1 MIDSFRVRRA
11 VAWLGVSALACAM
24 PAAWAVDPP
33 AADAAPTTFGVPVV
47 EERLDSLRG
56 GEGVDNENRVRGEV
70 SGNSASRVSTGDNT
84 LGGGAFAGASGIT
97 TVIQNTGANVLI
109 QNGMV
114 VNVQFVDP
122 TP

>member
-1 MIDSFRVRRA
+1 MTSFSRFRVRTA
-11 VAWLGVSALACAM
+11 VLSVAALACLVG
-24 PAAWAVDPP
+24 PAWAGEPVG
-33 AADAAPTTFGVPVV
+33 ADVRPTAFTEPVV
-47 EERLDSLRG
+47 DDRLDSLRG
-56 GEGVDNENRVRGEV
+56 GDGVDNDSRVRGEL
-70 SGNSASRVSTGDNT
+70 SGNSADRVSTGDNT
-84 LGGGAFAGASGIT
+84 LGGGAFANAGGIT